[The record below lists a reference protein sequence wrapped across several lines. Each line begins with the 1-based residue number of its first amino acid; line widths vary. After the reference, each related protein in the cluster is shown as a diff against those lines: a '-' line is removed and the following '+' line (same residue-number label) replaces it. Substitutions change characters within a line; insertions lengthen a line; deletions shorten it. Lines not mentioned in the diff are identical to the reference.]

1 MEVLVYL
8 WGLIEPTFNVVVYN
22 GVPFVVILT
31 VLVFVHEM
39 GHYLVARWNGV
50 RVEKFSIGFGPE
62 MFGWDDQHGTR
73 WKVSWIPLGG
83 YVLFFGDASEA
94 STPDRDALE
103 GMSEEERAVAFQYK
117 KLHQRAAIVAAGPL
131 ANFLLAIV
139 ALAILF
145 YVYGRPETP
154 AIIESVTPESAA
166 ELAGIMIGDRIIEID
181 GHAIERFEDVP
192 LLISMRAEQEI
203 SIHVLRNGE
212 FLELVATPSLKLDED
227 RFGNKQARGYLG
239 IAVINNP
246 EYTQHGVIMSTWYA
260 VERVGTLVSVT
271 LQGLG
276 QMIMGTRGT
285 EDLGG
290 PIRIAQLSGQISE
303 LGMLALVQ
311 FSVLLSVN
319 LGLLNLFPVPMLDG
333 GHLLYYGFEAVRGKP
348 LTEKIQEFGFRIGLA
363 MILVLMVF
371 ATWNDLSRLFS

>member
-1 MEVLVYL
+1 MGVLVYL

-22 GVPFVVILT
+22 GIPFVVILT

-103 GMSEEERAVAFQYK
+103 GMSEEDRAVAFQYK

-203 SIHVLRNGE
+203 SIYVLRNGE
-212 FLELVATPSLKLDED
+212 PVELVATPSLKLDED

>member
-1 MEVLVYL
+1 MGVLVYL

-22 GVPFVVILT
+22 GIPFVVILT

-103 GMSEEERAVAFQYK
+103 GMSEEDRAVAFQYK

-145 YVYGRPETP
+145 YAYGRPETP

-203 SIHVLRNGE
+203 SIYVLRNGE
-212 FLELVATPSLKLDED
+212 PVELVATPSLKLDED